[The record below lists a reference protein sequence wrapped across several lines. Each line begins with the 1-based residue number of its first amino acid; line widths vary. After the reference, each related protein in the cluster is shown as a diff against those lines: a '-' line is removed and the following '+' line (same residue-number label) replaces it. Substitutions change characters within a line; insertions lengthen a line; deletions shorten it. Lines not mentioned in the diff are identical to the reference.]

1 MQGIAG
7 YVIRRL
13 LLAPLI
19 LLFISVVTFSLG
31 RWAPG
36 DYIDIQ
42 AGPRATPETLERI
55 KEARGL
61 NDPVYDQYFRYLGN
75 FVQGDLGTSVIYRGV
90 DVEDVIFPRIWVTL
104 QYNIVVLI
112 LTFSIGIP
120 VGIWAALKRGTW
132 MDPLSIGTFLF
143 FASIPVVVSIPLL
156 QWLFAV
162 KLDWL
167 PTGGWN
173 VHEFLGIEIGIFS
186 REAVLPILILT
197 LPGVAGLARY
207 MRSQVLEVLDQDF
220 VRTARSKGLRET
232 SVVARHVTRNALLPV
247 ATIMGFELA
256 ALTGGSIFVETFLG
270 IPGIGRYAFETIGSR
285 DYDSLMAIVL
295 LGSAIFITTNLIVDI
310 AYGFI
315 DPRIRLSGGA
325 GSSTS

>member
-1 MQGIAG
+1 MQGLAG

-19 LLFISVVTFSLG
+19 LLFISIVTFSLG

-36 DYIDIQ
+36 DYVEIQ
-42 AGPRATPETLERI
+42 AGPRASPETIERI

-61 NDPVYDQYFRYLGN
+61 NDSVPEQYITYMGN
-75 FVQGDLGTSVIYRGV
+75 FLQGDLGQSVIYRGV
-90 DVEDVIFPRIWVTL
+90 DVEDVIFPRIWVSL

-120 VGIWAALKRGTW
+120 LGTWAALNRGTW
-132 MDPLSIGTFLF
+132 KDPLSIGAFLLI
-143 FASIPVVVSIPLL
+143 ASVPVVVSIPLM
-156 QWLFAV
+156 QWVFAV
-162 KLDWL
+162 ELGWL
-167 PTGGWN
+167 PTGGWS
-173 VHEFLGIEIGIFS
+173 VHEFYGIELGILS
-186 REAVLPILILT
+186 RKAILPILILT
-197 LPGVAGLARY
+197 LPGVAGIARY
-207 MRSQVLEVLDQDF
+207 MRSQVLEVLDQDY
-220 VRTARSKGLRET
+220 VRTARSKGLQEIA
-232 SVVARHVTRNALLPV
+232 VVSRHVTRNALLPI

-285 DYDSLMAIVL
+285 DYDSMMAIVL
-295 LGSAIFITTNLIVDI
+295 LGSAIFIVTNLIVDI

-315 DPRIRLSGGA
+315 DPRIRQSGGVA
-325 GSSTS
+325 A

>member
-1 MQGIAG
+1 MQGLAG

-19 LLFISVVTFSLG
+19 LFFISVVTFSLG
-31 RWAPG
+31 RLAPA
-36 DYIDIQ
+36 DYVDIQ
-42 AGPRATPETLERI
+42 AGPRASPETIERI

-61 NDPVYDQYFRYLGN
+61 NDPIPQQYVRWLGD
-75 FVQGDLGTSVIYRGV
+75 FVTGDLGTSVIYRGV
-90 DVEDVIFPRIWVTL
+90 DVEDVIFPRIWVSL

-120 VGIWAALKRGTW
+120 VGVWAALKRGTW
-132 MDPLSIGTFLF
+132 MDPLSIGTFLL
-143 FASIPVVVSIPLL
+143 FASVPVVVSIPLL

-162 KLDWL
+162 KLGWL
-167 PTGGWN
+167 PTGGWH
-173 VHEFLGIEIGIFS
+173 VHEYFGVEIGILS

-197 LPGVAGLARY
+197 LPGVAGIARY

-220 VRTARSKGLRET
+220 VRTARAKGLEE
-232 SVVARHVTRNALLPV
+232 VVVVGRHVTRNAMLPI

-285 DYDSLMAIVL
+285 DYDSMMAIVL

-315 DPRIRLSGGA
+315 DPRIRLGGA
-325 GSSTS
+325 PGVSA

>member
-1 MQGIAG
+1 MQGLAG

-19 LLFISVVTFSLG
+19 LFFISVVTFSLG
-31 RWAPG
+31 RLAPA
-36 DYIDIQ
+36 DYVDIQ
-42 AGPRATPETLERI
+42 AGPRASPETIERI
-55 KEARGL
+55 KESRGL
-61 NDPVYDQYFRYLGN
+61 NDPIPEQYIRWFGD
-75 FVQGDLGTSVIYRGV
+75 FVTGDLGTSVIYRGV
-90 DVEDVIFPRIWVTL
+90 DVEDVIFPRIWVSL

-112 LTFSIGIP
+112 LTFSIGLP
-120 VGIWAALKRGTW
+120 VGVWAALRRGTW
-132 MDPLSIGTFLF
+132 MDPLSIGTFLL
-143 FASIPVVVSIPLL
+143 FASVPVVVSIPLL

-162 KLDWL
+162 KLAWL

-173 VHEFLGIEIGIFS
+173 VHDFWGIEIGLFS
-186 REAVLPILILT
+186 REAILPILILT
-197 LPGVAGLARY
+197 LPGVAGIARY

-220 VRTARSKGLRET
+220 VRTARSKGLREVA
-232 SVVARHVTRNALLPV
+232 VVGRHVTRNAMLPI

-285 DYDSLMAIVL
+285 DYDSMMAIVL

-315 DPRIRLSGGA
+315 DPRIRLAGA
-325 GSSTS
+325 AGTQS

>member
-1 MQGIAG
+1 MQGLAG

-19 LLFISVVTFSLG
+19 LFFISVVTFSLG
-31 RWAPG
+31 RLTPA
-36 DYIDIQ
+36 DYVDIQ
-42 AGPRATPETLERI
+42 AGPRASPETIERI

-61 NDPVYDQYFRYLGN
+61 NDPIPQQYVRWLGD
-75 FVQGDLGTSVIYRGV
+75 FVTGDLGTSVIYRGV

-120 VGIWAALKRGTW
+120 VGVWAALRRGTW
-132 MDPLSIGTFLF
+132 MDPLSIGTFLL
-143 FASIPVVVSIPLL
+143 FASIPVVVSIPLM

-162 KLDWL
+162 KLGWL

-173 VHEFLGIEIGIFS
+173 VHEFWGIEIGLFS
-186 REAVLPILILT
+186 REAILPILILT
-197 LPGVAGLARY
+197 LPGVAGIARY

-220 VRTARSKGLRET
+220 VRTARSKGLQEVA
-232 SVVARHVTRNALLPV
+232 VVSRHVTRNAMLPV

-256 ALTGGSIFVETFLG
+256 ALTAGSIFVETFLG

-285 DYDSLMAIVL
+285 DYDSMMAIVL

-315 DPRIRLSGGA
+315 DPRIRLAGA
-325 GSSTS
+325 AAAQS

>member
-1 MQGIAG
+1 MQGLAG

-31 RWAPG
+31 RLAPA
-36 DYIDIQ
+36 DYVDIQ
-42 AGPRATPETLERI
+42 AGPRASPETVERI

-61 NDPVYDQYFRYLGN
+61 NDPIPQQYVRWLGD
-75 FVQGDLGTSVIYRGV
+75 FVTGDLGTSVIYRGV
-90 DVEDVIFPRIWVTL
+90 DVEDVIFPRIWVSL
-104 QYNIVVLI
+104 QYNIVVLL

-120 VGIWAALKRGTW
+120 VGVWAALRRGTW
-132 MDPLSIGTFLF
+132 MDPLSIGTFLV

-162 KLDWL
+162 KLGWL

-173 VHEFLGIEIGIFS
+173 VHEFWGVEIGLFS
-186 REAVLPILILT
+186 REAILPILILT

-207 MRSQVLEVLDQDF
+207 MRSQVLEVLDQDY
-220 VRTARSKGLRET
+220 VRTARSKGLQE
-232 SVVARHVTRNALLPV
+232 VVVVTRHVTRNAMLPV

-285 DYDSLMAIVL
+285 DYDSMMAIVL

-315 DPRIRLSGGA
+315 DPRIRIAGA
-325 GSSTS
+325 AGARA

>member
-1 MQGIAG
+1 MQGLAG

-19 LLFISVVTFSLG
+19 LFFISVVTFSLG
-31 RWAPG
+31 RLAPA
-36 DYIDIQ
+36 DYVDIQ
-42 AGPRATPETLERI
+42 AGPRASPETIERI
-55 KEARGL
+55 KESRGL
-61 NDPVYDQYFRYLGN
+61 NDPIPQQYVRWLGD
-75 FVQGDLGTSVIYRGV
+75 FVTGDLGTSVIYRGV
-90 DVEDVIFPRIWVTL
+90 DVEDVIFPRIWVSL

-112 LTFSIGIP
+112 LTFSIGLP
-120 VGIWAALKRGTW
+120 VGVWAALRRGTW
-132 MDPLSIGTFLF
+132 MDPLSIGTFLL
-143 FASIPVVVSIPLL
+143 FASVPVVVSIPLL

-162 KLDWL
+162 KLAWL

-173 VHEFLGIEIGIFS
+173 VHEFWGIEIGLFS
-186 REAVLPILILT
+186 REAILPILILT
-197 LPGVAGLARY
+197 LPGVAGIARY

-220 VRTARSKGLRET
+220 VRTARSKGLREVA
-232 SVVARHVTRNALLPV
+232 VVSRHVTRNAMLPI

-285 DYDSLMAIVL
+285 DYDSMMAIVL
-295 LGSAIFITTNLIVDI
+295 LGSAIFITTNLMVDI

-315 DPRIRLSGGA
+315 DPRIRLAGA
-325 GSSTS
+325 VEAHA

>member
-1 MQGIAG
+1 MQGLAG

-19 LLFISVVTFSLG
+19 LFFISIVTFSLG
-31 RWAPG
+31 RLAPA
-36 DYIDIQ
+36 DYVDIQ
-42 AGPRATPETLERI
+42 AGPRASPETIERI

-61 NDPVYDQYFRYLGN
+61 NDPIPEQYVRWLKD
-75 FVQGDLGTSVIYRGV
+75 FVTGDLGTSVIYRGV
-90 DVEDVIFPRIWVTL
+90 DVEDVIFPRIWVSL
-104 QYNIVVLI
+104 QYNVVVLI

-120 VGIWAALKRGTW
+120 VGVWAALRRGTF
-132 MDPLSIGTFLF
+132 MDPLSIGTFLL
-143 FASIPVVVSIPLL
+143 FASIPVVVSIPLM

-162 KLDWL
+162 KLAWL

-173 VHEFLGIEIGIFS
+173 VHEFWGIEIGLFS
-186 REAVLPILILT
+186 REAILPILILT
-197 LPGVAGLARY
+197 LPGVAGIARY

-220 VRTARSKGLRET
+220 VRTARSKGLQEVA
-232 SVVARHVTRNALLPV
+232 VVTRHVTRNAMLPI

-256 ALTGGSIFVETFLG
+256 ALTAGSIFVETFLG

-285 DYDSLMAIVL
+285 DYDSMMAIVL

-315 DPRIRLSGGA
+315 DPRIRLAGA
-325 GSSTS
+325 AGAHS

>member
-1 MQGIAG
+1 VQGVAG

-36 DYIDIQ
+36 DYVDIQ
-42 AGPRATPETLERI
+42 AGPRATPETVERI

-61 NDPVYDQYFRYLGN
+61 NDPVYDQYFRYLRN

-120 VGIWAALKRGTW
+120 VGIWAAIKRGTW
-132 MDPLSIGTFLF
+132 MDPLSIGTFLL

-162 KLDWL
+162 KLSWL

-173 VHEFLGIEIGIFS
+173 VHEFMGIEIGIFS

-207 MRSQVLEVLDQDF
+207 MRSQVLEVLDQDY

-232 SVVARHVTRNALLPV
+232 EVVARHVARNALLPIV
-247 ATIMGFELA
+247 TIMGFELA

-285 DYDSLMAIVL
+285 DYDSMMAIVL